1 MNETLTTAFRSAS
14 SGALLQSRKVTPG
27 HRQSSS
33 CGGREGGR
41 LLPRGLVGSSP
52 PGGPRAAGRYQ
63 LTGTDACTALR
74 SPPPWPVGSP
84 RRGFASPTG
93 PGRLTWAQLPGAPP
107 ALRPL
112 SITHAQTAVTHAQ
125 PAAAGPPHATM
136 ECLEGSAVG
145 PCAGSVYLRP
155 LRLHYRQNGTQKSW
169 DFMKTHDSVAIL
181 LFNSSQRSLVLVRQF
196 WPAVYSSEVERCF
209 PGSLVAVAQDGPL
222 ELLPAL
228 PGSAGVTVE
237 LCAGLVDQ
245 PGLSLEQVACK
256 EAWEECGYCLA
267 PSDLRRVATYRSG
280 VGLTGSS
287 QTMFYAE
294 VTDAQRGGPG
304 GGLAEEGELIEVV
317 HLPLDGAQ
325 AFADDPDIP
334 KTLGVIFG
342 ISWFL
347 SQVAPSL
354 SL

>member
-155 LRLHYRQNGTQKSW
+155 LRLHYRQPWSRTSLPVPGLATL
-169 DFMKTHDSVAIL
+169 FM
-181 LFNSSQRSLVLVRQF
+181 
-196 WPAVYSSEVERCF
+196 PAH
-209 PGSLVAVAQDGPL
+209 GLQ
-222 ELLPAL
+222 LLPAGPSEEPPSCFHSTSPGT
-228 PGSAGVTVE
+228 PGSPGSGAPVCPCTNPSLTITSRLSVE
-237 LCAGLVDQ
+237 RPLCLPPLPWCSYCLLRRMGHRGQCEPRRIGTEGRAGL
-245 PGLSLEQVACK
+245 
-256 EAWEECGYCLA
+256 EEW
-267 PSDLRRVATYRSG
+267 
-280 VGLTGSS
+280 TGP
-287 QTMFYAE
+287 AGG
-294 VTDAQRGGPG
+294 QRGDAGCCHFLYCWAWARARKPV
-304 GGLAEEGELIEVV
+304 AW
-317 HLPLDGAQ
+317 DG
-325 AFADDPDIP
+325 
-334 KTLGVIFG
+334 
-342 ISWFL
+342 
-347 SQVAPSL
+347 
-354 SL
+354 